1 MKKKHK
7 NNFLILLKLEVP
19 SVKFK
24 TEDTQGI
31 NKPYFLSIIFIIN
44 DSKNE
49 QKKRTKTIAS
59 NHHIH

>member
-31 NKPYFLSIIFIIN
+31 NKSYFLSINFIIN
-44 DSKNE
+44 NSKNE
-49 QKKRTKTIAS
+49 QKNKLKQS
-59 NHHIH
+59 DHHIH

>member
-31 NKPYFLSIIFIIN
+31 NKSYFLSINFIIN
-44 DSKNE
+44 NSKNE
-49 QKKRTKTIAS
+49 QKNKLKQ
-59 NHHIH
+59 